1 MKTISYIRSDSSF
14 DSVYEQLILVNT
26 YAKDRQLCIDNEF
39 IDQKSQSSRL
49 SNRDEVVEF
58 FHNNKNSALIIYG
71 TWVLSSNIEDLVQ
84 MISCLFKNGIT
95 IHIVKQSI
103 IIDKDSEL
111 MVVLGI
117 MDKQRQIV
125 QESTKKD
132 IGRPVGSRSASKFDK
147 FHNQIIALLRENM
160 SVSFIAREFG
170 VSRSSLKDY
179 IESRELKKI
188 ALGDYKIEPIENA
201 EQGLIE
207 TIRCPQIID
216 TKGS

>member
-1 MKTISYIRSDSSF
+1 MKTISYIRSDNSF

-26 YAKDRQLCIDNEF
+26 YAKDRELCIDDEF

-49 SNRDEVVEF
+49 SKRGEVVEF
-58 FHNNKNSALIIYG
+58 FHNNKNSTLIIYD
-71 TWVLSSNIEDLVQ
+71 TWTLSSNIEDLVQ
-84 MISCLFKNGIT
+84 MISCLFKNNIA

-103 IIDKDSEL
+103 IIDKNSDL

-125 QESTKKD
+125 QESTKKE

-147 FHNQIIALLRENM
+147 FHNQIITFLRDNK

-179 IESRELKKI
+179 VESRELKKI
-188 ALGDYKIEPIENA
+188 ALGDYKIESIKNA

-207 TIRCPQIID
+207 TIRCPRVTKI
-216 TKGS
+216 KGS